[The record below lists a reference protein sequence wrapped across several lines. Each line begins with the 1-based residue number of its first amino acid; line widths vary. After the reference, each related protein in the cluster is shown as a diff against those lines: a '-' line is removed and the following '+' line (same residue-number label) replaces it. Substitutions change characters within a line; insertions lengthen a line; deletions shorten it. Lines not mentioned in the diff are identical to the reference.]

1 MLCNSTEPTNRMG
14 RVKQKTKPEKIGDKA
29 SEQIRLK
36 SKLTG
41 PIRELTPLERA
52 LLFAEI
58 SLISYMKPDECSKA
72 AGRLGF
78 KRGKFFDCHGSQ
90 AYWLANETDS
100 VIACRG
106 TEPNEWNDIRA
117 DLHAVFALAE
127 TVGHV
132 HRGFKKEVDDLWPQ
146 LEAAIMEDRRELWF
160 TGHSLGGAMAYICAG
175 RCLLSH
181 IQNEPREVHT
191 FGSPRIGNKRY
202 VNYTKIPHYRWVNN
216 NDLVPTVPPV
226 WFGYRHTGQEMYI
239 DNMGQVKM
247 LKGWRRRKDKLR
259 GFLRGLLKFRIDQ
272 FSDHLM
278 PFYIDAIDRQIKK
291 EQSPK

>member
-1 MLCNSTEPTNRMG
+1 MP
-14 RVKQKTKPEKIGDKA
+14 A
-29 SEQIRLK
+29 EQVRLK
-36 SKLTG
+36 SRLTG
-41 PIRELTPLERA
+41 PIRELSRMQRS

-58 SLISYMKPDECSKA
+58 SLISYMKPEECGKVV
-72 AGRLGF
+72 GRLGF
-78 KRGKFFDCHGSQ
+78 NKGKFFNCDGSQ
-90 AYWLANETDS
+90 AYWLANDHDS

-106 TEPNEWNDIRA
+106 TEPGEWNDIKA

-146 LEAAIMEDRRELWF
+146 LEDAIVNDRRKLWF

-181 IQNEPREVHT
+181 IQNEPQEVYT
-191 FGSPRIGNKRY
+191 YGSPRIGNKRY
-202 VNYTKIPHYRWVNN
+202 VNYTKIPHIRWVNN

-226 WFGYRHTGQEMYI
+226 WLGYRHTGDEMYI
-239 DNMGQVKM
+239 NNIGQVKS
-247 LKGWRRRKDKLR
+247 LTGWDRRKDKLK
-259 GFLRGLLKFRIDQ
+259 GFLRGFFKFRIDH

-278 PFYIDAIDRQIKK
+278 PFYIDAIDREVKK
-291 EQSPK
+291 EKSTAGS